1 MARHLIATQ
10 RAHDIEELAR
20 LAATTVGMQPT
31 DRDRL
36 AYHVRE
42 IRRGA
47 SPCSTPTR
55 SPC

>member
-20 LAATTVGMQPT
+20 LAATTVMMQPT